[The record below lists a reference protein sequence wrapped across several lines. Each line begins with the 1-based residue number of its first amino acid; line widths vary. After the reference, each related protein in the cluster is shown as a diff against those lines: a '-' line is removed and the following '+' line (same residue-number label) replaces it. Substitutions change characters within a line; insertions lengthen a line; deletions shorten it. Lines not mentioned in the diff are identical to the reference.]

1 MLATASLASRGRQ
14 GGCFGPRKGYE
25 MMPGLTEIH
34 VGASSPAAG
43 LATTHLRRRW
53 KVLGAVL
60 LASLGLALGIGQS
73 NWGRAQTTFSP
84 SIVVNA
90 SQALG
95 PISPGLFTNNQRYE
109 DGGTGVLDLSTLSS
123 DPTIVPVKPDIVAY
137 AKQEGVT
144 GLRFP
149 GGTQGDYYNWEAGI
163 GPVLSRPTCANLAGP
178 PAACNSYGIMEHME
192 FMEAIGP
199 AAVAW
204 TGITLARNIRAQDA
218 ANFVEFMN
226 SPDDGNH
233 PWAALRAAYGH
244 PAPYGVRFW
253 ALGNE
258 VIADKRY
265 FPDVNA
271 WLDGYSING
280 VSVWDGAL
288 NIRNAMKAVDPT
300 IDVGTGWSPK
310 NNDIFNALQARN
322 TRFDFAD
329 VHGLGGAQG
338 TGTTS
343 TIQNYTAVS
352 AASHSADKTVAL
364 QNMINGP
371 AYPAL
376 NGMLIYS
383 WEMDVSDVALRFSLS
398 HALTNSVMMDE
409 YIANHLTFESH
420 TPFSALNTKPPETA
434 RAEDVEFYPSV
445 PADPT
450 GNQYVTWIATAPSY
464 TYMLYAYDL
473 GTKSVASAI
482 SSDPTATVNKLSV
495 NLLYVTAALDDQGDV
510 LGVIVTNT
518 DVSNAWT
525 ASLTL
530 EGFAAGNAAVEQVN
544 GPDVTSVDT
553 PAAPT
558 TVQDVALPGFA
569 VPASGTF
576 SYTFP
581 AHSVTAIDF
590 SAATS

>member
-1 MLATASLASRGRQ
+1 MML
-14 GGCFGPRKGYE
+14 
-25 MMPGLTEIH
+25 GLTQ
-34 VGASSPAAG
+34 VGVGVCTRAAG
-43 LATTHLRRRW
+43 LTKSHSRSGQKLLVA
-53 KVLGAVL
+53 AL
-60 LASLGLALGIGQS
+60 LASLALALGVGGS
-73 NWGRAQTTFSP
+73 NPGAALTTFSP

-90 SQALG
+90 GQVLG
-95 PISPGLFTNNQRYE
+95 PISLGLFTNNQRYE
-109 DGGTGVLDLSTLSS
+109 DGGTGVLDLSTLFS
-123 DPTIVPVKPDIVAY
+123 DPVIVPLKPDIVAY
-137 AKQEGVT
+137 AQQEGVT

-149 GGTQGDYYNWEAGI
+149 GGTQGDYYNWESGI

-178 PAACNSYGIMEHME
+178 PSACNSYGIMEHME
-192 FMEAIGP
+192 FMEAIGSN
-199 AAVAW
+199 AVAW

-218 ANFVEFMN
+218 ANFVEFVN

-258 VIADKRY
+258 VAPNKRY
-265 FPDVNA
+265 FPDVNS
-271 WLDGYSING
+271 WLDGYAVNG

-310 NNDIFNALQARN
+310 NNDLFNALQARN

-329 VHGLGGAQG
+329 IHGLGGSQG
-338 TGTTS
+338 SGTTS
-343 TIQNYTAVS
+343 TMQNYTAVG
-352 AASHSADKTVAL
+352 AASHIADKTVAL
-364 QNMINGP
+364 QKMINGP
-371 AYPAL
+371 LYPAL
-376 NGMLIYS
+376 NGMIIYS
-383 WEMDVSDVALRFSLS
+383 WEIDVSDVALRYGLS
-398 HALTNSVMMDE
+398 HALTNSVSMDE
-409 YIANHLTFESH
+409 FIANHLTFESH

-434 RAEDVEFYPSV
+434 RAEDVQFYPSI
-445 PADPT
+445 PPDPT
-450 GNQYVTWIATAPSY
+450 GNYYVNWIATAPSY
-464 TYMLYAYDL
+464 AYMLYAYDL
-473 GTKSVASAI
+473 GTQSVASAI
-482 SSDPTATVNKLSV
+482 SSDPTVTVKTQII
-495 NLLYVTAALDDQGDV
+495 NLLYVTAALDDRGDV

-518 DVSNAWT
+518 DVSNDWT

-530 EGFAAGNAAVEQVN
+530 AGFAAGNATVEQVN
-544 GPDVTSVDT
+544 GPAVTSVNT
-553 PAAPT
+553 LSAPT

-590 SAATS
+590 SAAGS

>member
-1 MLATASLASRGRQ
+1 
-14 GGCFGPRKGYE
+14 
-25 MMPGLTEIH
+25 MMPGLTEVR
-34 VGASSPAAG
+34 VGVCTRAAG
-43 LATTHLRRRW
+43 LTKSLSRSGQKLLVA
-53 KVLGAVL
+53 AL
-60 LASLGLALGIGQS
+60 LASLGLALGVGGS
-73 NWGRAQTTFSP
+73 HPGAALGTFSP
-84 SIVVNA
+84 GIVVNA
-90 SQALG
+90 GQLLG
-95 PISPGLFTNNQRYE
+95 PISLGLFTNNQRYE
-109 DGGTGVLDLSTLSS
+109 DGGTGVLDLSTLFS
-123 DPTIVPVKPDIVAY
+123 DPTIVPLKPDIVAY
-137 AKQEGVT
+137 AQQEGVT

-149 GGTQGDYYNWEAGI
+149 GGTQGDYYNWESGI

-178 PAACNSYGIMEHME
+178 PSACNSYGIMEHME
-192 FMEAIGP
+192 FMEAIGSN
-199 AAVAW
+199 AVAW

-218 ANFVEFMN
+218 ANFVEFVN

-258 VIADKRY
+258 VAPNKRY
-265 FPDVNA
+265 FPDVNS
-271 WLDGYSING
+271 WLDGYAVKG

-310 NNDIFNALQARN
+310 NNDLFNALQARN

-329 VHGLGGAQG
+329 IHGLGGSQG
-338 TGTTS
+338 SGTTS
-343 TIQNYTAVS
+343 TMQNYTAVG
-352 AASHSADKTVAL
+352 AASHIADKTVAL

-371 AYPAL
+371 LYPAL
-376 NGMLIYS
+376 NGMIIYS
-383 WEMDVSDVALRFSLS
+383 WEIDVSDVALRYGLS
-398 HALTNSVMMDE
+398 HALTNSVSMDE
-409 YIANHLTFESH
+409 FIANHLTFESH

-434 RAEDVEFYPSV
+434 RAEDVQFYPSL
-445 PADPT
+445 PPDPT
-450 GNQYVTWIATAPSY
+450 GNYFVNWIATAPSY
-464 TYMLYAYDL
+464 AYKLYAYDL
-473 GTKSVASAI
+473 GTQSVASAI
-482 SSDPTATVNKLSV
+482 SSDPTVTVKTQII
-495 NLLYVTAALDDQGDV
+495 NLLYVTAALDDRGDV

-518 DVSNAWT
+518 DVSNDWT

-530 EGFAAGNAAVEQVN
+530 AGFAAGNATVEQVN
-544 GPDVTSVDT
+544 GPAVTSVNT
-553 PAAPT
+553 LSAPT

-590 SAATS
+590 SAAGS

>member
-1 MLATASLASRGRQ
+1 MMPRIYGVLASDVAPGGGPTKGRPHSLQ
-14 GGCFGPRKGYE
+14 K
-25 MMPGLTEIH
+25 LL
-34 VGASSPAAG
+34 VAA
-43 LATTHLRRRW
+43 
-53 KVLGAVL
+53 L
-60 LASLGLALGIGQS
+60 LASLGLTLGMGDSKPGQ
-73 NWGRAQTTFSP
+73 AQTTFSP

-90 SQALG
+90 GQALG

-163 GPVLSRPTCANLAGP
+163 GPVLSRPTCSNLAGP

-226 SPDDGNH
+226 SPDDGSH

-265 FPDVNA
+265 FPNVNA

-288 NIRNAMKAVDPT
+288 NIRDAMKAVDPT
-300 IDVGTGWSPK
+300 IEVGTGWSPK

-343 TIQNYTAVS
+343 TIENYTAVS

-383 WEMDVSDVALRFSLS
+383 WEMDVSDVALRYSLS
-398 HALTNSVMMDE
+398 HALTNSVTMDE
-409 YIANHLTFESH
+409 YIANHLTFDSH

-473 GTKSVASAI
+473 GTQSVASAI
-482 SSDPTATVNKLSV
+482 SSDPTATVKKLSV

-530 EGFAAGNAAVEQVN
+530 EGFAAGNATVEQVN

-558 TVQDVALPGFA
+558 TVQDLALPGFA

-576 SYTFP
+576 TYTFP
-581 AHSVTAIDF
+581 SHSVTAIDF
-590 SAATS
+590 SSAQS

>member
-1 MLATASLASRGRQ
+1 
-14 GGCFGPRKGYE
+14 
-25 MMPGLTEIH
+25 MMPGLTEVR
-34 VGASSPAAG
+34 VGVCTRAAG
-43 LATTHLRRRW
+43 LTESLSRSGQKLLVA
-53 KVLGAVL
+53 AL
-60 LASLGLALGIGQS
+60 LASLGLALGVGGS
-73 NWGRAQTTFSP
+73 HPGAALATFSP
-84 SIVVNA
+84 GIVVNA
-90 SQALG
+90 GQLLG
-95 PISPGLFTNNQRYE
+95 PISLGLFTNNQRYE
-109 DGGTGVLDLSTLSS
+109 DGGTGVLDLSTLFS
-123 DPTIVPVKPDIVAY
+123 DPTIVPLKPDIVAY
-137 AKQEGVT
+137 AQQEGVT

-149 GGTQGDYYNWEAGI
+149 GGTQGDYYNWESGI

-178 PAACNSYGIMEHME
+178 PSACNSYGIMEHME
-192 FMEAIGP
+192 FMEAIGSN
-199 AAVAW
+199 AVAW

-218 ANFVEFMN
+218 ANFVEFVN

-258 VIADKRY
+258 VAPNKRY
-265 FPDVNA
+265 FPDVNS
-271 WLDGYSING
+271 WLDGYAVKG

-310 NNDIFNALQARN
+310 NNDLFNALQARN

-329 VHGLGGAQG
+329 IHGLGGSQG
-338 TGTTS
+338 SGTTS
-343 TIQNYTAVS
+343 TMQNYTAVG
-352 AASHSADKTVAL
+352 AASHIADKTVAL

-371 AYPAL
+371 LYPAL
-376 NGMLIYS
+376 NGMIIYS
-383 WEMDVSDVALRFSLS
+383 WEIDVSDVALRYGLS
-398 HALTNSVMMDE
+398 HAVTNSVSMDE
-409 YIANHLTFESH
+409 FIANHLTFESH

-434 RAEDVEFYPSV
+434 RAEDVQFYPSI
-445 PADPT
+445 PPDPT
-450 GNQYVTWIATAPSY
+450 GNYFVNWIATAPSY
-464 TYMLYAYDL
+464 AYKLYAYDL
-473 GTKSVASAI
+473 GTQSVASAI
-482 SSDPTATVNKLSV
+482 SSDPTVTVKTQII
-495 NLLYVTAALDDQGDV
+495 NLLYVTAALDDRGDV

-518 DVSNAWT
+518 DVSNDWT

-530 EGFAAGNAAVEQVN
+530 AGFAAGNATVEQVN
-544 GPDVTSVDT
+544 GPAVTSVNT
-553 PAAPT
+553 LSAPT

-590 SAATS
+590 SAAGS

>member
-1 MLATASLASRGRQ
+1 
-14 GGCFGPRKGYE
+14 
-25 MMPGLTEIH
+25 MPSLTEVRTSIR
-34 VGASSPAAG
+34 ARANRP
-43 LATTHLRRRW
+43 TTHQSRSGRRI
-53 KVLGAVL
+53 
-60 LASLGLALGIGQS
+60 LAAAIISSLGLALS
-73 NWGRAQTTFSP
+73 TADSEPGRAQTTFSP

-90 SQALG
+90 GQALG

-109 DGGTGVLDLSTLSS
+109 DGGTGVLDLSSLSS
-123 DPTIVPVKPDIVAY
+123 DPTIVPLKPDIVAY
-137 AKQEGVT
+137 AQQEGVT

-149 GGTQGDYYNWEAGI
+149 GGTQGDYYNWHNGI

-199 AAVAW
+199 TAVAW

-226 SPDDGNH
+226 SPDDSSH
-233 PWAALRAAYGH
+233 PWAELRASYGH

-258 VIADKRY
+258 VAPDKRY

-280 VSVWDGAL
+280 VSVWDGAI

-300 IDVGTGWSPK
+300 IEVGTGWSPK
-310 NNDIFNALQARN
+310 NNDLFNALQARN

-329 VHGLGGAQG
+329 IHGLGGAQG

-343 TIQNYTAVS
+343 TAQNYTAVG
-352 AASHSADKTVAL
+352 AASHIADKTVAL

-371 AYPAL
+371 GYPAL
-376 NGMLIYS
+376 NGMMVYS
-383 WEMDVSDVALRFSLS
+383 WEMDVSDVALRYSLS
-398 HALTNSVMMDE
+398 HALTNSVSMDQF
-409 YIANHLTFESH
+409 IANNLTFESH

-434 RAEDVEFYPSV
+434 RAEDVQFYPSV
-445 PADPT
+445 PPDPS
-450 GNQYVTWIATAPSY
+450 GNYYVNWIATAPSY
-464 TYMLYAYDL
+464 TYPLYAYDL
-473 GTKSVASAI
+473 GSESVASSI
-482 SSDPTATVNKLSV
+482 SSNPTVIVKSQV
-495 NLLYVTAALDDQGDV
+495 INLLYVTAAVDNQGDV

-518 DVSNAWT
+518 DVSNDWT
-525 ASLTL
+525 VALTL
-530 EGFAAGNAAVEQVN
+530 EGFAADNATVEQVD
-544 GPDVTSVDT
+544 GPAVTSVNT

-558 TVQDVALPGFA
+558 TVEDVALPGFA

-590 SAATS
+590 SANS

>member
-1 MLATASLASRGRQ
+1 
-14 GGCFGPRKGYE
+14 
-25 MMPGLTEIH
+25 MPGLTE
-34 VGASSPAAG
+34 VRMSVFTRAAHTNNHSRG
-43 LATTHLRRRW
+43 MQKLLVA
-53 KVLGAVL
+53 AL
-60 LASLGLALGIGQS
+60 LASLGLGIGMGGS
-73 NWGRAQTTFSP
+73 KPGDAQTTFSP

-90 SQALG
+90 GQLLG

-109 DGGTGVLDLSTLSS
+109 DGGTGVVDLSTLSS
-123 DPTIVPVKPDIVAY
+123 DPTIVPLKPDIVAY
-137 AKQEGVT
+137 AQQEGVT
-144 GLRFP
+144 GLRYP
-149 GGTQGDYYNWEAGI
+149 GGTQGDYYNWEDGI

-199 AAVAW
+199 NAVAW

-218 ANFVEFMN
+218 ADFVEFMN

-258 VIADKRY
+258 VAPDKRY
-265 FPDVNA
+265 FPNVNA
-271 WLDGYSING
+271 WLDGYSIKG

-300 IDVGTGWSPK
+300 IEVGTGWSPK
-310 NNDIFNALQARN
+310 NNDLFNALQARN

-329 VHGLGGAQG
+329 IHGLGGPQG
-338 TGTTS
+338 SGTTS
-343 TIQNYTAVS
+343 TIQNYTAVN
-352 AASHSADKTVAL
+352 AASHIADKTVGL

-371 AYPAL
+371 QYPAL
-376 NGMLIYS
+376 NGMMIYS
-383 WEMDVSDVALRFSLS
+383 WEIDVSDVALRYSLS
-398 HALTNSVMMDE
+398 HALTNSVSMDE
-409 YIANHLTFESH
+409 FIANHLTFESH
-420 TPFSALNTKPPETA
+420 TPFSALDTKPPETA
-434 RAEDVEFYPSV
+434 RAEDVQFYPSI
-445 PADPT
+445 PPDPT
-450 GNQYVTWIATAPSY
+450 GNYYVNWIATAPSY
-464 TYMLYAYDL
+464 TYKLYAYDL
-473 GTKSVASAI
+473 GTQSVASTI
-482 SSDPTATVNKLSV
+482 SSDPTVTVKKQSI
-495 NLLYVTAALDDQGDV
+495 NLLYVTAAVDDHGDV

-518 DVSNAWT
+518 DVSNNWT
-525 ASLTL
+525 ATLTL
-530 EGFAAGNAAVEQVN
+530 QGFTAATATVVQVD
-544 GPDVTSVDT
+544 GPAVTSVNT
-553 PAAPT
+553 LAAPT

-590 SAATS
+590 SAAQP